1 MHQSNIHVQSSILV
15 NKRYNLNLYVM
26 FIWRPILRY
35 VRPLRFC
42 NKDISSTLLLRTPDT
57 RYNYIT
63 PYQNNICH
71 DKIFLELKDI
81 ITPLRQI
88 VVSQLTGAMKYGAE
102 MGWPFK
108 CQPHKMVK
116 HTQNNSSATGDELF
130 ESPVADELF
139 ECVWSFY
146 GVGA

>member
-1 MHQSNIHVQSSILV
+1 MTPNTTL
-15 NKRYNLNLYVM
+15 
-26 FIWRPILRY
+26 

-63 PYQNNICH
+63 PYQNKICH

-102 MGWPFK
+102 MG
-108 CQPHKMVK
+108 
-116 HTQNNSSATGDELF
+116 
-130 ESPVADELF
+130 
-139 ECVWSFY
+139 
-146 GVGA
+146 